1 MSSFSSNG
9 SNKKTS
15 LVAVSIW
22 KQICLKDKLCM
33 LAHKNP
39 WKPHLIKSYFSQ
51 KVKKPLTMLP
61 TRLLHKAR
69 PSSPCFQCL
78 GLSQNSLGTAQ
89 DVEVYFSSLLPT
101 ISFFFHDVFF
111 WQKRNVCMSLSL
123 HRPDHTQKTLRSLI
137 YTCLESFWNIFGQ
150 LGRKVTKIWSL
161 LSSMYVLLRV

>member
-101 ISFFFHDVFF
+101 ISFFFSRCFLLAEE
-111 WQKRNVCMSLSL
+111 KCL
-123 HRPDHTQKTLRSLI
+123 HVSLI
-137 YTCLESFWNIFGQ
+137 APSRSHPKDFKIFNIYMSGVILKYFWTARKESN
-150 LGRKVTKIWSL
+150 
-161 LSSMYVLLRV
+161 